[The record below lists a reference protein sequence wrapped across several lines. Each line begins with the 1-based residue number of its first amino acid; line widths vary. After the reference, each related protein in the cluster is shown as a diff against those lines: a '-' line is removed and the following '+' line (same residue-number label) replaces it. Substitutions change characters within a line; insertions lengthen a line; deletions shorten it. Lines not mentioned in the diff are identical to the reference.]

1 MTGAHEHIDV
11 VIIGGGQAGLAL
23 SYYLKQQGR
32 QHVIVEQARLWEAWQ
47 SGRWDSF
54 ALITPN
60 ARTFT
65 LPGLPYTGDSP
76 DGFSALQDIQNYLR
90 RYVAMVDPPVRLGVR
105 ATSVR
110 PENGGGYAVE
120 TTAGTIS
127 ARTVVVATGLL
138 QQPRVP
144 SFAAQLPGN
153 VQQMHAS
160 RYRNPSNLPVGNVL
174 VVGTGQSGCPIAEEL
189 NNGQRRVYLSLGTTG
204 RAPGRYRGK
213 SKAWWVPALGLPVF
227 AEDGLAKSPLAAD
240 PGGGREY
247 NPHQFARDGMTLL
260 GRVIGARDSTLEVAP
275 NLYDVLRASD
285 RSEADFRRV
294 VDEYVL
300 REHLDVPD
308 EPPAEVLDDGYR
320 QQVIR
325 ELDVHSANITS
336 IVWCTGYQFDFSWV
350 HLPVFDE
357 MGYPIHASGVT
368 ASPGL
373 YFLGMHWRSRP
384 VSAFVGGVAAEAA
397 HIAAHIDARGMRP
410 TDMRRVAGS

>member
-90 RYVAMVDPPVRLGVR
+90 RY
-105 ATSVR
+105 
-110 PENGGGYAVE
+110 
-120 TTAGTIS
+120 
-127 ARTVVVATGLL
+127 
-138 QQPRVP
+138 
-144 SFAAQLPGN
+144 
-153 VQQMHAS
+153 
-160 RYRNPSNLPVGNVL
+160 
-174 VVGTGQSGCPIAEEL
+174 
-189 NNGQRRVYLSLGTTG
+189 
-204 RAPGRYRGK
+204 APGRYRGK

-260 GRVIGARDSTLEVAP
+260 GRVIGARGSTLEVAP
-275 NLYDVLRASD
+275 NLYDLLRASD

-294 VDEYVL
+294 VDAYVL

-336 IVWCTGYQFDFSWV
+336 IVWCTGYRFDFSWV
-350 HLPVFDE
+350 HLSVFDE

-397 HIAAHIDARGMRP
+397 HIAAHIDARAMRP